1 MPVPCNAF
9 VEDEK
14 AASKSVAFFSS
25 AAFILLLFSSN
36 FLQNAQEL
44 LILLAFCFVGAVLFS
59 LGYAVTCAKAIKRF
73 VQFEQ
78 AERLASINIPTAKF

>member
-1 MPVPCNAF
+1 MPVPCNTF

-25 AAFILLLFSSN
+25 AAVILLLFSSN

-44 LILLAFCFVGAVLFS
+44 LILLACCFVGAVLFS
-59 LGYAVTCAKAIKRF
+59 LGYAVACAKAIKRF

-78 AERLASINIPTAKF
+78 TERLASINMPTASF